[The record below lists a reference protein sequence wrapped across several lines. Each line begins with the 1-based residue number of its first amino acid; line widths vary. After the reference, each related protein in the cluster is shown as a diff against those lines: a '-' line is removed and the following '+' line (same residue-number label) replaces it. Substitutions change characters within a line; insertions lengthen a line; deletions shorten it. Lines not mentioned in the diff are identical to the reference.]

1 MDKYTVGVDIGTS
14 KICAA
19 VGKVDRN
26 GDLQIVGITTEP
38 SSGVKKGVV
47 VDIDSTAESI
57 RNCIHQLEKIIN
69 IKITEV
75 NLAMPSYNTEIIWN
89 KGIVAVLSENKE
101 VTNDDVER
109 VIKAAKAISISIDK
123 QIIGFEVEQFI
134 LDGHQDV
141 IEPIG
146 MSGSKLEVEGQVV
159 VSPSSIFN
167 NLVKSVDKA
176 GYKIKNVILQPSA
189 LSDLIIG
196 REESSIYTSIVDVGA
211 DTIDIFVYKGS
222 KICFT
227 EVVPLGGNI
236 ITNDI
241 SQCLKL
247 PFTIAERLKV
257 KYGNIKNDK
266 TEVSENIK
274 VNLDYNDTVYVKQN
288 ELNEVIIARVEELIE
303 IIGQKLVDSGYFEN
317 ISKIVLVGGG
327 LSFFDGINE
336 LGRKAYNK
344 IFRIGTPQ
352 YVGTSSPVYSLT
364 IGLLSYSS
372 SMDGE
377 AETLVKETS
386 NNENYS
392 IKVNNDG
399 RKENENFVTRL
410 KNFFIEFF

>member
-47 VDIDSTAESI
+47 VDIDSTADSI

-89 KGIVAVLSENKE
+89 KGVVAVLSENKE

-196 REESSIYTSIVDVGA
+196 KEESSIYTSIIDVGA

-222 KICFT
+222 KICYT

-257 KYGNIKNDK
+257 KYGNIKNYE
-266 TEVSENIK
+266 TEESENIK
-274 VNLDYNDTVYVKQN
+274 VNLDYNDIVYVKQN
-288 ELNEVIIARVEELIE
+288 ELNEVIIARVEELLE
-303 IIGQKLVDSGYFEN
+303 IIGQKLVYSGYFEN

-327 LSFFDGINE
+327 LSFFDGISE

-377 AETLVKETS
+377 YETLVKETS

-392 IKVNNDG
+392 TKANNEG
-399 RKENENFVTRL
+399 RKENDSFVTRL

>member
-89 KGIVAVLSENKE
+89 KGVVAVLSENKE

-146 MSGSKLEVEGQVV
+146 MFGSKLEVEGQVV
-159 VSPSSIFN
+159 VSPASIFN

-274 VNLDYNDTVYVKQN
+274 VNLDYNDTVYVNQN
-288 ELNEVIIARVEELIE
+288 ELNEVIKARVEELIE

-364 IGLLSYSS
+364 IGLLSYSA

-377 AETLVKETS
+377 AETLVEETS
-386 NNENYS
+386 NNENYNA
-392 IKVNNDG
+392 KVSDDG